1 MIELYSRGIK
11 LDDLQ
16 FITDELKEGARA
28 GHYAK
33 ELLDPVSFNGLVGGL
48 RKTISMI
55 ESGTEMAD
63 YIYILAEL
71 HTDKPVGYIWFQT
84 QAAPNGFLFLE
95 IKAFGVAAK
104 FRGAGIAS
112 QFLSEFLHLF
122 AKHPLEARCFSS
134 SSQMADMLKRR
145 GFTLDT
151 VLPSGTQV
159 LIKRPL
165 L

>member
-33 ELLDPVSFNGLVGGL
+33 ELLDPVSFNGLVESL

-63 YIYILAEL
+63 YIYILAES
-71 HTDKPVGYIWFQT
+71 Y
-84 QAAPNGFLFLE
+84 
-95 IKAFGVAAK
+95 
-104 FRGAGIAS
+104 R
-112 QFLSEFLHLF
+112 
-122 AKHPLEARCFSS
+122 
-134 SSQMADMLKRR
+134 
-145 GFTLDT
+145 
-151 VLPSGTQV
+151 
-159 LIKRPL
+159 
-165 L
+165 